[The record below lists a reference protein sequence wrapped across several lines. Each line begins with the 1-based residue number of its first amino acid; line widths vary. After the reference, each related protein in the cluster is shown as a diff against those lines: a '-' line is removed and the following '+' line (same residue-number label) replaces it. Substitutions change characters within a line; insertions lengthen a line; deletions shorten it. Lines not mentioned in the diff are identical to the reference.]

1 MWRRLNST
9 ALMNSSVRCI
19 LQGTKSPGTASQ
31 AAIQNH
37 FSAQFSVCE
46 AVNYLHLLC
55 LFKYLDTMN
64 GLTAGFENMEELHK
78 AAAGMHGAALR
89 AAPPQPALSPQ
100 HPTISWT
107 AIILCAL
114 LLCMPPCK
122 CCRTETMRAES
133 RPSHTSTAAGAKF
146 ACLYVTATTAFALS
160 CHLLFT
166 P

>member
-1 MWRRLNST
+1 
-9 ALMNSSVRCI
+9 MNSSVRCI

-100 HPTISWT
+100 HPTISWS

-122 CCRTETMRAES
+122 CCRTKTMRAES